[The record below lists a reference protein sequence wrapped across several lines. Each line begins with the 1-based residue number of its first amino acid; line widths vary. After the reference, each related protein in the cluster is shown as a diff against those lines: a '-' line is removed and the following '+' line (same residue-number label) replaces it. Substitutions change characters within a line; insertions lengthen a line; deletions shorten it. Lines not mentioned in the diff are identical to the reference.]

1 MNEFYYN
8 GLNISWKVTIEDSN
22 FDWVAGDFG
31 DFGDLGELIWAG
43 DGSPSNSNSLMWMNY
58 VGFVDFKVLLN
69 SSSFSAEVF
78 YLSV

>member
-31 DFGDLGELIWAG
+31 DFGDLGEWIWAG
-43 DGSPSNSNSLMWMNY
+43 DGSRVAY
-58 VGFVDFKVLLN
+58 FFGI
-69 SSSFSAEVF
+69 VF
-78 YLSV
+78 YYVR